1 MVKPAKSQVSHDIPI
16 ALCIKSHVAKDP
28 DGMLCLAVASLN
40 PVLGLLFHI
49 QGGGAPYLVKLSYYN
64 TY

>member
-28 DGMLCLAVASLN
+28 DGMPPAVASLN
-40 PVLGLLFHI
+40 PLLGLLFHI
-49 QGGGAPYLVKLSYYN
+49 LGVVHH
-64 TY
+64 T